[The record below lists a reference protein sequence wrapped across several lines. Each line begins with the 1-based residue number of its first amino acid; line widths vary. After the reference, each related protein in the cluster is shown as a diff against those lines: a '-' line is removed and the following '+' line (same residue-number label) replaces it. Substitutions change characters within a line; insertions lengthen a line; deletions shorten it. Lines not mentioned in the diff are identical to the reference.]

1 MIRSKTIITIVALFA
16 AISLF
21 GQNEVEGIWKTIDH
35 ETGKAKSLVK
45 ITIDS
50 DGKLYGTLIKL
61 LSSENPEEKV
71 CEDCPEPYNGKKL
84 MGMQIINGLNKK
96 GNEWVG
102 DKKMFAPDRKSFYD
116 AKIWVE
122 DGKLKVRG
130 YIGWLYS
137 TQEWIRASGEM

>member
-1 MIRSKTIITIVALFA
+1 MTHPKIIITIVALFA

-45 ITIDS
+45 VTIGN
-50 DGKLYGTLIKL
+50 DGKLFGTIIKIFGY
-61 LSSENPEEKV
+61 ENPEERR
-71 CEDCPEPYNGKKL
+71 CEECPEPYKGKKII
-84 MGMQIINGLNKK
+84 GMQIINGLHKDGK
-96 GNEWVG
+96 EWVG
-102 DKKMFAPDRKSFYD
+102 DQKLFAPDRKSFYD

-137 TQEWIRASGEM
+137 TQEWLRASGEM

>member
-1 MIRSKTIITIVALFA
+1 MTHSKIIITILALFT
-16 AISLF
+16 AISLV

-45 ITIDS
+45 VQIK
-50 DGKLYGTLIKL
+50 DGKLYGTVIKIFGY
-61 LSSENPEEKV
+61 EKPEERI
-71 CEDCPEPYNGKKL
+71 CENCPDPFNGKKI
-84 MGMQIINGLNKK
+84 MGMQIINGLTKE

-102 DKKMFAPDRKSFYD
+102 DQKLFAPDRKSFYD

-137 TQEWIRASGEM
+137 TQEWLRESGEL